1 MVSKFLILGS
11 LVLLHSATA
20 VAESTDY
27 GQQQAQNSPAAE
39 STGNNTVCVA
49 VDELRR
55 RPGNPQ
61 PEREY
66 CEAEGLRPA
75 MWDGLPEFAAVPDRW
90 RIVSA
95 LGYAE
100 RWWDPYNGNNV
111 LKGDRPAFGEDG
123 FVAFNIISDSTYE
136 SRSIPTPVAIA
147 TSPNAGSLDVLGQPE
162 QTAFTQN
169 LITEFVLYK
178 GETVFKPPDY
188 EFRFLPVFNFTSVD
202 VEEAGVLKVDPTS
215 GTSRQEGFVG
225 IQGLFL
231 DKHLRNVSERYDFDS
246 IRIGIQPITADFRGF
261 LFQDSPIGVRLFG
274 TRDNNRWQY
283 NLAWFRRIEK
293 DTNSGLNDIT
303 ENGFSDAIRDDDVF
317 LFNLYRQ
324 DFPVLG
330 FTSQIAL
337 VHNRNGESDEK
348 FIDDNGF
355 LVRPTALGVQK
366 LRDYDVTY
374 IGYNGDGHIGPWN
387 LTASMYYAFGK
398 EEPSTFSDLKSDISA
413 AFAAF
418 EVSRDF
424 DWIRLKGSLVYGSGD
439 DDPYDNKSTGCD
451 AIFENPLIA
460 GADTSFWIRQAV
472 PLIGGGRVT
481 LSQPNGILN
490 SMRSNKFQGQSN
502 FTNPGIVLVGAGAD
516 FDLTAKLRTSIN
528 INQLWFDDTAVLE
541 AARNQGQIDKNIGQ
555 DLSLSVIYRPFTS
568 QNIVIRVA
576 ASALLP
582 GDGYKDLYGSDTPY
596 SVLANL
602 ILAY

>member
-1 MVSKFLILGS
+1 ML
-11 LVLLHSATA
+11 LVQTA
-20 VAESTDY
+20 VA
-27 GQQQAQNSPAAE
+27 AE
-39 STGNNTVCVA
+39 KEKGSDPISEEIGSDPFSFSACVA
-49 VDELRR
+49 VTDDLRR
-55 RPGNPQ
+55 RPGNPA
-61 PEREY
+61 PDREY
-66 CEAEGLRPA
+66 CELAGLRPA
-75 MWDGLPEFAAVPDRW
+75 IWDSLPDFAAVPDRW

-95 LGYAE
+95 LGYPE

-111 LKGDRPAFGEDG
+111 FKGDRPAFGDEW
-123 FVAFNIISDSTYE
+123 FVSFSLISDSTFE
-136 SRSIPTPVAIA
+136 GRSIPTPVAAASAPI
-147 TSPNAGSLDVLGQPE
+147 PGSLDVLGDPE

-178 GETVFKPPDY
+178 GETVFRPPDY

-202 VEEAGVLKVDPTS
+202 VEQTGFLKADPTA
-215 GTSRQEGFVG
+215 GTSRREGFVG
-225 IQGLFL
+225 IQGLFI
-231 DKHLRNVSERYDFDS
+231 DKHLRNVSERFDFDS

-261 LFQDSPIGVRLFG
+261 LFQDSPIGVRVFG

-283 NLAWFRRIEK
+283 NLGWFRRIEK

-303 ENGFSDAIRDDDVF
+303 ENEWDDAIRDDDVF

-330 FTSQIAL
+330 FTSQIAV
-337 VHNRNGESDEK
+337 VHNRNTESDKK

-355 LVRPTALGVQK
+355 VVRPAALGVQK

-374 IGYNGDGHIGPWN
+374 LGYNGDGHIGPWN
-387 LTASMYYAFGK
+387 LSASVYYAFGK
-398 EEPSTFSDLKSDISA
+398 EEPSTFGGIKSDISA
-413 AFAAF
+413 AFAAL
-418 EVSRDF
+418 ELSRDF
-424 DWIRLKGSLVYGSGD
+424 DWIRVRGSLVYGSGD
-439 DDPYDNKSTGCD
+439 DDPFDDTSTGYD

-460 GADTSFWIRQAV
+460 GSDTSFWIRQAV
-472 PLIGGGRVT
+472 PLIGGGRVA

-490 SMRSNKFQGQSN
+490 SLRANKPQGQSN
-502 FTNPGIVLVGAGAD
+502 FTNPGIMLIGAGAD
-516 FDLTAKLRTSIN
+516 FDFTAKLRASIN
-528 INQLWFDDTAVLE
+528 VNQLWFDDTAVLE
-541 AARNQGQIDKNIGQ
+541 AARNQGSIEKSIGQ
-555 DLSLSVIYRPFTS
+555 DVSLSLIYRPFTS
-568 QNIVIRVA
+568 QNVVIRVA

>member
-1 MVSKFLILGS
+1 
-11 LVLLHSATA
+11 
-20 VAESTDY
+20 
-27 GQQQAQNSPAAE
+27 
-39 STGNNTVCVA
+39 
-49 VDELRR
+49 
-55 RPGNPQ
+55 
-61 PEREY
+61 
-66 CEAEGLRPA
+66 
-75 MWDGLPEFAAVPDRW
+75 MWDGLPAFAAIPDRW

-95 LGYAE
+95 LGYAD

-123 FVAFNIISDSTYE
+123 FVAFNIISDSTFE
-136 SRSIPTPVAIA
+136 NRSIPTPVAVA
-147 TSPNAGSLDVLGQPE
+147 TSPNAGSLDVLGRPE
-162 QTAFTQN
+162 QSAFTQN
-169 LITEFVLYK
+169 LITEFVFYK

-202 VEEAGVLKVDPTS
+202 VEEAGVLKADPTA
-215 GTSRQEGFVG
+215 GTSRREGFVG

-303 ENGFSDAIRDDDVF
+303 ENGFSDAIRDDDVI

-337 VHNRNGESDEK
+337 VHNRNNESDEK
-348 FIDDNGF
+348 FVDDNGF
-355 LVRPTALGVQK
+355 VARPAALGIQK

-387 LTASMYYAFGK
+387 LTASLYYAFGE
-398 EEPSTFSDLKSDISA
+398 EEPSTFSELKSDISA

-424 DWIRLKGSLVYGSGD
+424 DWIRLKGSFVYGSGD
-439 DDPYDNKSTGCD
+439 DDPYDDKSTGFD

-472 PLIGGGRVT
+472 PLVGGGRVT

-490 SMRSNKFQGQSN
+490 SMRANKFQGQSN

-516 FDLTAKLRTSIN
+516 FDVTAKLRTSIN
-528 INQLWFDDTAVLE
+528 VNQLWFDDTAVLE
-541 AARNQGQIDKNIGQ
+541 AARNQGRIGKSIGQ
-555 DLSLSVIYRPFTS
+555 DLSLSVTYRPFTS
-568 QNIVIRVA
+568 QNLVIRIA
-576 ASALLP
+576 ASALIP
-582 GDGYKDLYGSDTPY
+582 GAGYKDLYGSDTPY

>member
-1 MVSKFLILGS
+1 MSALVNS
-11 LVLLHSATA
+11 LQASIALMLLHSATA
-20 VAESTDY
+20 IAESAEDHQESANCVTVAE
-27 GQQQAQNSPAAE
+27 AM
-39 STGNNTVCVA
+39 
-49 VDELRR
+49 RR
-55 RPGNPQ
+55 RPGNPP

-66 CEAEGLRPA
+66 CEPGGLRPA
-75 MWDGLPEFAAVPDRW
+75 IWGDLPEFTAIPDRW

-95 LGYAE
+95 LGYPE

-111 LKGDRPAFGEDG
+111 LKGDRPAFGEDW
-123 FVAFNIISDSTYE
+123 FVALSLISDSTFE
-136 SRSIPTPVAIA
+136 SRSIPTPVAGP
-147 TSPNAGSLDVLGQPE
+147 TSPTPGSLDVLGRPE

-188 EFRFLPVFNFTSVD
+188 EFRFQPVFNFTSVD

-215 GTSRQEGFVG
+215 GTTRREGFVG

-231 DKHLRNVSERYDFDS
+231 DKHLRNASERFDFDS

-283 NLAWFRRIEK
+283 NLGWFRRIEK

-303 ENGFSDAIRDDDVF
+303 ENKWEDAIRDDDVI

-330 FTSQIAL
+330 FTSQIAV
-337 VHNRNGESDEK
+337 VHNRNGESSAR

-355 LVRPTALGVQK
+355 VARPAAIGVQK

-374 IGYNGDGHIGPWN
+374 LGYNGDGHIGPWN
-387 LTASMYYAFGK
+387 LSASFYYAFGT
-398 EEPSTFSDLKSDISA
+398 EEPSTFSNLKSDISA

-418 EVSRDF
+418 ELSRDF
-424 DWIRLKGSLVYGSGD
+424 DWIRAKASFVYGSGD
-439 DDPYDNKSTGCD
+439 DDPYDDKSTGFD

-460 GADTSFWIRQAV
+460 GADTSFWIRQSV
-472 PLIGGGRVT
+472 PLIGGGRVA
-481 LSQPNGILN
+481 LSQPNGVLN
-490 SMRSNKFQGQSN
+490 SMRSSKFQGQSN
-502 FTNPGIVLVGAGAD
+502 FTNPGILLLGVGAD
-516 FDLTAKLRTSIN
+516 FDVTPKLRASAN
-528 INQLWFDDTAVLE
+528 INQIWFDDTAVLE
-541 AARNQGQIDKNIGQ
+541 AARNQANIGKSIGQ

-568 QNIVIRVA
+568 QNIVFRVA
-576 ASALLP
+576 ASTLLP